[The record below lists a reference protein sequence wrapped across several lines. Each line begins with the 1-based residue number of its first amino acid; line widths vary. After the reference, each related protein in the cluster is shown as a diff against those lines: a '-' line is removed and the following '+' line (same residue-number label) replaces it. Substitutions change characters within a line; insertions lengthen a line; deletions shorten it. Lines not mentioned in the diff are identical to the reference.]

1 MAITNKEEGVW
12 SIDQVYAKQN
22 QGSIWA
28 YSSSLKNLFAWG
40 DNGRGQLGQNNE
52 TEYSSPVQVGSDST
66 WQTLSKAAGSEAGWI
81 YARKNDSTLWAI
93 GRNNYG
99 ILGQNQPSNS
109 HRSSPVQ
116 IPGNY
121 DGNILSSGNRHTL
134 FSKTE
139 GTLWGVGSS
148 QYGGLGQNSRTPPPS
163 GISSPVQIPGTT
175 WSQAVGGYLASFA
188 LKSDG
193 TYWAWG
199 NNAYGYGQLGQ
210 TQGSQNFSS
219 PVQVPGTWSKIPHSI
234 GGAKAAGIK
243 PDGTLWV
250 WGQGGAYLN
259 KNVSTPYSSPIQI
272 PGTTWESIS
281 IGGAFAVARKTDA
294 TLWMWGPNEWG
305 ELGQNTRSANG
316 VSSPVQ
322 VAGSWSTDYT
332 AKYNG
337 VLAIKTDG
345 TLWSWGY
352 GNIAGGHGLNSRIPI
367 SSPTQIPGVW
377 DQVSGGSRNG
387 FALKLE

>member
-1 MAITNKEEGVW
+1 MAITDKEKGVW
-12 SIDQVYAKQN
+12 GLDQVYNKIN

-28 YSSSLKNLFAWG
+28 YSSNLKNLWGWG

-52 TEYSSPVQVGSDST
+52 TEYSSPVQVGSDAT
-66 WQTLSKAAGSEAGWI
+66 WETLSKASGSEAGWI

-99 ILGQNQPSNS
+99 ILGQNEPSNS

-139 GTLWGVGSS
+139 GTLYGVGSN
-148 QYGGLGQNSRTPPPS
+148 QYGGLGQNSRTSPPS
-163 GISSPVQIPGTT
+163 GISSPVQIPGTN

-219 PVQVPGTWSKIPHSI
+219 PVQVPGSWSKIPHSI
-234 GGAKAAGIK
+234 GGAKTAGIRT
-243 PDGTLWV
+243 DGTLWV

-272 PGTTWESIS
+272 PGTTW
-281 IGGAFAVARKTDA
+281 KT
-294 TLWMWGPNEWG
+294 
-305 ELGQNTRSANG
+305 
-316 VSSPVQ
+316 VSCGLYGTQ
-322 VAGSWSTDYT
+322 
-332 AKYNG
+332 
-337 VLAIKTDG
+337 AIKTDN
-345 TLWSWGY
+345 TF
-352 GNIAGGHGLNSRIPI
+352 NLNTPPI
-367 SSPTQIPGVW
+367 QKEKYSSKQSPYVIQIGAF
-377 DQVSGGSRNG
+377 SSLKNANR
-387 FALKLE
+387 LKLQANQIGYKVEIVQVDTKDRTLNAVRVVRYNSKTTAEKAGQNIKRKLGVDYRVLYRPING